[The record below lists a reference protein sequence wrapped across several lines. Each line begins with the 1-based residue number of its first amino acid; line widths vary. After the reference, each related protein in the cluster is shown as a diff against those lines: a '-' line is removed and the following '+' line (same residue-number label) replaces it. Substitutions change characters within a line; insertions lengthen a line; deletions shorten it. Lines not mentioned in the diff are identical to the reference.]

1 LGQRLVVEGGN
12 SAELESTAAAFGWQ
26 GAGDL
31 AGLGLHSIGTG
42 QTGPPS
48 PELLATLAILPSDS
62 EVELDGRARPP
73 EACDLFSPY
82 SVQQCTIGFLDGSA
96 GEQTFSSQ
104 DWLAELGIE
113 NVQAH
118 AKSAPT
124 FVAVIDSGLDLAHP
138 VFEGRLA
145 SHGWDFVLG
154 RARAMD
160 IPNGVDEDN
169 DGFVDEAFGH
179 GTHVASL
186 IALTDPNALLLPYRV
201 VDADG
206 RGWAFDVAQAIVMA
220 TMDGADV
227 INLSLSVEPDSGAL
241 RSALEFALA
250 MGVEVYS
257 SAGNTSGPG
266 VLFPA
271 NLENEPLPYFLGWI
285 PPTFIGV
292 VAVAATDS
300 GGSLADFSAYGDE
313 VDIAAPGVD
322 MYGALPG
329 GMWGWWSGTSMATA
343 VASGSASLLRST
355 SWLSFLVQSDQLMI
369 ANSVELPSSGGHGKH
384 IGELN
389 FGILDVSAAFAANFI
404 P

>member
-1 LGQRLVVEGGN
+1 
-12 SAELESTAAAFGWQ
+12 LEATAAAFGWQ

-42 QTGPPS
+42 QAGPPN
-48 PELLATLAILPSDS
+48 PELLASLAIIPSVS

-104 DWLAELGIE
+104 DWLEQLGIE
-113 NVQAH
+113 SVQAQV
-118 AKSAPT
+118 KSAPT
-124 FVAVIDSGLDLAHP
+124 LVAVIDSGLDLAHP
-138 VFEGRLA
+138 AFEGRLA

-154 RARAMD
+154 RSRAQD

-186 IALTDPNALLLPYRV
+186 IALIDPNALLLPYRV

-241 RSALEFALA
+241 RSALQFALA

-257 SAGNTSGPG
+257 SAGNTSGAD

-271 NLENEPLPYFLGWI
+271 NMENEPLPYFLGWV
-285 PPTFIGV
+285 PPAFVGV
-292 VAVAATDS
+292 VAVAAPGSD
-300 GGSLADFSAYGDE
+300 GSLADFSAHGDE

-322 MYGALPG
+322 VYGALPG

-355 SWLSFLVQSDQLMI
+355 SWLSFLVQADQLLLT
-369 ANSVELPSSGGHGKH
+369 NSVELSGPAGHGKH
-384 IGELN
+384 VGKLD
-389 FGILDVSAAFAANFI
+389 FGALDVSAAFAANFV